1 MKFAMFIAAAAL
13 SAVASVATV
22 TPAAANADDAKWIS
36 QCVAD
41 NQDQH
46 QTQAVVAS
54 YCACMND
61 KMSESETQSITQW
74 EKSHKAE
81 ADACSKKAGWKD

>member
-1 MKFAMFIAAAAL
+1 MKLAMLLAAAAL

-46 QTQAVVAS
+46 QTQGVIAS

-61 KMSESETQSITQW
+61 KMSDNETQSITQW
-74 EKSHKAE
+74 EKTHKTE
-81 ADACSKKAGWKD
+81 EEACSKAAGWKG